1 MHVSAGSN
9 LTDTNVLVP
18 MYHTP
23 TVFMH
28 VRFFFRDVCVLEFLP
43 IQTRPQYFIK
53 KMEVQWLRVWN
64 MGVFRST
71 TRFGSCGGYLFFLKS
86 NVLAVSCE
94 LPAEKSPCPSAH
106 PSVESTSPSTRGD
119 NTAKRV
125 QAVYARSSQRL
136 ALRCSEAV
144 TVNCGNL
151 KKKQQQS

>member
-53 KMEVQWLRVWN
+53 KNGGTVVTCLEHGSFQINHTVRVVW
-64 MGVFRST
+64 VI
-71 TRFGSCGGYLFFLKS
+71 FFFF
-86 NVLAVSCE
+86 
-94 LPAEKSPCPSAH
+94 EK
-106 PSVESTSPSTRGD
+106 
-119 NTAKRV
+119 
-125 QAVYARSSQRL
+125 
-136 ALRCSEAV
+136 
-144 TVNCGNL
+144 
-151 KKKQQQS
+151 